1 MAKKNEKKVKAK
13 PAKAASAKA
22 SKSPKKPG
30 KAKKAA
36 KAPELNSA
44 DMAHKIWLA
53 GVGAY
58 GKAYDK
64 AIANT
69 KTFNKQS
76 TELFEDLVKRG
87 EAIEQDVRARVQDN
101 EVVQTAT
108 KSAAK
113 YADVARE
120 FQTQA
125 RDEFEAR
132 MERMRDLLGVKGL
145 GKKGSKLAA
154 KLDKL
159 EDEVAETVSKARTK
173 SKDRSNELKQRITRL
188 TEEIEAVATESGAD
202 LMKTGKKAAQRTT
215 KAVQQA
221 VAKPVADTP
230 KPAAKAK
237 PAAAKAK
244 PAAAAPTKADD
255 FTLLNG
261 VGPALAA
268 KLKAAGIKR
277 FADIA
282 ALKKADID
290 ALDGK
295 IMARGRIARDEWVK
309 QAKVLMK

>member
-13 PAKAASAKA
+13 PAKAESAKA
-22 SKSPKKPG
+22 SKTANKPS

-36 KAPELNSA
+36 KVAEPHAA

-87 EAIEQDVRARVQDN
+87 EAIEQDVRARVEGN
-101 EVVQTAT
+101 EVVQKAT
-108 KSAAK
+108 VNAAK
-113 YADVARE
+113 YAGAARE
-120 FQTQA
+120 FQSQA

-159 EDEVAETVSKARTK
+159 EDEVAETVSKARSKT
-173 SKDRSNELKQRITRL
+173 KDRSNDLKQRITRL

-202 LMKTGKKAAQRTT
+202 LIKTSKKAAQRTS
-215 KAVQQA
+215 KAVQEA
-221 VAKPVADTP
+221 VAKPVAESP
-230 KPAAKAK
+230 KTAVKAK
-237 PAAAKAK
+237 SKAASAARAK
-244 PAAAAPTKADD
+244 TDD
-255 FTLLNG
+255 FTLLTG

-268 KLKAAGIKR
+268 KLKAAGIKS

-282 ALKKADID
+282 ALKAADIQ
-290 ALDGK
+290 ALDTK
-295 IMARGRIARDEWVK
+295 ITARGRIARDEWVK
-309 QAKVLMK
+309 QAKILMK